1 VTTDAVD
8 RGTAGAGA
16 GDERWFLNDER
27 EFLLRSI
34 DDAERERDAGD
45 LSEADYAVLSR
56 RDRTRLAEVEAELA
70 ALGPLAPAAAPVAS
84 EGAEVAEV
92 VPRRRYGTKSRIGIV
107 IACLLIVAGAVILVN
122 HAVNPAA
129 PGQASS
135 GSVTLS
141 KAQKI
146 SDQLAAA
153 SILAN
158 DGDDASAL
166 QTYNEVLAEDP
177 NDPVALAAGG
187 WLEWSAGRAG
197 RSATALRAGR
207 QSEEKD
213 IAVHPGFYG
222 GHLYL
227 GLILLDQDDNPKA
240 AVTQFTAVLA
250 DGPSSSEIK
259 DFAAE
264 MVPAYTQANVALPA
278 VLADATATPSTST
291 TTTTTTTS
299 AP

>member
-1 VTTDAVD
+1 VTPDAVD

-129 PGQASS
+129 PG
-135 GSVTLS
+135 